1 MNMRAISDVFSDFQ
15 KNLPAPSVSVE
26 DILEALHERGFGFL
40 LLIFSAPMALPF
52 PDPPIV
58 NIILATPMVILTA
71 QQALGRHTIWMP
83 RRLKLLSVSREKV
96 DTVLGALL
104 PWMRRL
110 EKISRPRLD
119 FMTQGFCSR
128 LAGLFGLVM
137 ALTACIPVPLTH
149 TVPSLGIAIMAVGI
163 IMRDGL
169 AVLTGAAVGMLW
181 IAMLVFAVLIFGPHG
196 IDMIKDAIP

>member
-1 MNMRAISDVFSDFQ
+1 MRAISDVLSDFRQ
-15 KNLPAPSVSVE
+15 SLSSPTVSVA

-58 NIILATPMVILTA
+58 NIILATPMVLLTA

-83 RRLKLLSVSREKV
+83 ERLKRVRVSREKA
-96 DTVLGALL
+96 DNVLSALL
-104 PWMRRL
+104 PWMKRL
-110 EKISRPRLD
+110 EKISRPRFD
-119 FMTQGFCSR
+119 FMTQGLFSR
-128 LAGLFGLVM
+128 AIGMFGLLM

-149 TVPSLGIAIMAVGI
+149 TVPSLGIAIMAVGV

-169 AVLTGAAVGMLW
+169 AVLAGAALGMIW
-181 IAMLVFAVLIFGPHG
+181 ITMLVLAVLFFGPQG
-196 IDMIKDAIP
+196 IDMIKDIIS